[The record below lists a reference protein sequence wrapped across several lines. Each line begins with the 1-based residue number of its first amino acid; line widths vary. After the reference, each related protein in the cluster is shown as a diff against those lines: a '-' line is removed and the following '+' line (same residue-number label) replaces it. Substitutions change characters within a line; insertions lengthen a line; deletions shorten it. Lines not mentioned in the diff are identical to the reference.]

1 MRIEFLTPE
10 AMLLNYQIGGIL
22 LSLPTYSYELLFV
35 DDCIYHDAE
44 NALYEM
50 DKYLPIRKV

>member
-1 MRIEFLTPE
+1 VVKLVIRPDDGFDLY
-10 AMLLNYQIGGIL
+10 A
-22 LSLPTYSYELLFV
+22 YELLFV

-50 DKYLPIRKV
+50 DKYLPI